1 MMDILIFVVYFL
13 SIISLIR
20 TFVFAIR
27 EKVVLGSLGGI
38 FLLLVLAL
46 IIFIL
51 PLWFTILFVIFIFI
65 VSSISLGAQN
75 NIK

>member
-27 EKVVLGSLGGI
+27 EKVVLESLGGI
-38 FLLLVLAL
+38 FLLLLLPL

>member
-13 SIISLIR
+13 CIISLIR